1 MTSSAAPVSSRVVV
15 IGGLVW
21 LAAALVVGA
30 TGAFAVLPPPW
41 PQIIILAVTVAAIIV
56 STNVPT
62 VRAWVDSIPM
72 RGLLG
77 FNAMRFIGGAA
88 FVVLGARGSLSPIFA
103 ARAGWGDI
111 TAAAGAVLLLLS
123 GSPRTTLHR
132 WAYLAWNSFGVLD
145 LVVAVGTAAIVVI
158 RSDVPGMEPITRVP
172 LVLVP
177 TLFVPLFFAAHV
189 AIYRRLI
196 GPPNAR

>member
-21 LAAALVVGA
+21 LAAALVVGG

-41 PQIIILAVTVAAIIV
+41 PQIIILALTVAAIIV

-72 RGLLG
+72 RGLVG
-77 FNAMRFIGGAA
+77 FNATRFIGGAA

-111 TAAAGAVLLLLS
+111 TAAAGAGLLLLS
-123 GSPRTTLHR
+123 GPPRITLHR

-158 RSDVPGMEPITRVP
+158 RGDVPGMEPITRLP
-172 LVLVP
+172 LV
-177 TLFVPLFFAAHV
+177 
-189 AIYRRLI
+189 
-196 GPPNAR
+196 